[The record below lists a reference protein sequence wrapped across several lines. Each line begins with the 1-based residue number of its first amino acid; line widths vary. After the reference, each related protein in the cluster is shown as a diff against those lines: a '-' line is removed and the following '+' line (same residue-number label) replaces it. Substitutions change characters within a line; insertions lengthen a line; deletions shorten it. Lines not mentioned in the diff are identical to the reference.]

1 MATLAFLGMGLIG
14 AGLAEGALRRG
25 DRVVVYNRTREK
37 AEALVP
43 LGARVADS
51 PAEAVAGVE
60 RVHVALSDDAAVDAM
75 LDSCLEPL
83 GDSVVIDHS
92 TTSPQGTR
100 ARAQRMAGRGIAFLH
115 APVFMS
121 PAMCREAQGLMLVS
135 GPEPLFERVRAA
147 LEKMTGKLLY
157 RGERPDLAAA
167 HKLFGNAMIMA
178 LVGGLADV
186 YTMAAELGVPATEAH
201 ALFANFNPTG
211 VLAYRGKS
219 MAEGNYTP
227 SFSLAMARKDVR
239 LMIETAGSR
248 PLAALPGIASR
259 MDALIASGHAEQ
271 DVGVLAIEA
280 VQYSP

>member
-1 MATLAFLGMGLIG
+1 
-14 AGLAEGALRRG
+14 
-25 DRVVVYNRTREK
+25 
-37 AEALVP
+37 
-43 LGARVADS
+43 
-51 PAEAVAGVE
+51 
-60 RVHVALSDDAAVDAM
+60 M